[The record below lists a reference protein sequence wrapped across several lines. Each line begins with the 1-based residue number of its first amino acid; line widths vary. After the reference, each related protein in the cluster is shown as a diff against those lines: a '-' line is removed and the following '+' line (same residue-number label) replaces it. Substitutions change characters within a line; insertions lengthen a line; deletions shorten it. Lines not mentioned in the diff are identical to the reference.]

1 MRKTV
6 SAVFLAVVMAFG
18 VGNAYAATTTFDFE
32 SFADGTNITGV
43 NIGGATITRG
53 GDEVQVT
60 SNVPGGRPLEI
71 FGAFRL
77 PATIRFEPTSPSL
90 MSPRSRSVSV
100 ILIKMWIICFCKL
113 LTPRIL
119 S

>member
-32 SFADGTNITGV
+32 SFANGTNITGV

-53 GDEVQVT
+53 G
-60 SNVPGGRPLEI
+60 
-71 FGAFRL
+71 
-77 PATIRFEPTSPSL
+77 IRFWL
-90 MSPRSRSVSV
+90 Q
-100 ILIKMWIICFCKL
+100 I
-113 LTPRIL
+113 
-119 S
+119 